1 MNIKGKFVTVDFE
14 LERVEQLGRELL
26 VLRMRKVEVDTVER
40 YFSQF
45 QKTIKK
51 IVGVKEGLESKKEA
65 AGGMSKKMEQNTGK
79 NAL

>member
-45 QKTIKK
+45 
-51 IVGVKEGLESKKEA
+51 
-65 AGGMSKKMEQNTGK
+65 
-79 NAL
+79 

>member
-51 IVGVKEGLESKKEA
+51 IMGVKEGLESKKEA